1 MLNIFVK
8 YKNASRQE
16 PLPGGILLF
25 ATKSLEIPGTHFIDL
40 GRVKDWVGTLDTGP
54 LAWESSALTTRPLL
68 YNNTLRTS
76 PKPKMIVLN
85 FPILISKWY

>member
-16 PLPGGILLF
+16 PLAGGILLF

-40 GRVKDWVGTLDTGP
+40 GRVKD
-54 LAWESSALTTRPLL
+54 LTTRPLL
-68 YNNTLRTS
+68 HNNTLRTS
-76 PKPKMIVLN
+76 PKPKMIMLN
-85 FPILISKWY
+85 FPILISK